1 MPLLDLTGADD
12 ILIAG
17 QSALEIRVADT
28 TIWTKTGGEPVKPA
42 DQIWFVFETTTPG
55 QAATVYLG
63 GCGVGSTIDWGDGTI
78 DTMGT
83 ASAVSAR
90 AHTYA
95 APGRYTA
102 VFTGTVA
109 SIGSTGQTAA
119 VMAPLVDV
127 PHLGGACGVTN
138 MSSMFY
144 GAAAFNG
151 DVSGWDTSQVTS
163 MTYMFYGASSF
174 NGDVSGWDTSSAT
187 NMSNMFNGATAFNAA
202 NHDLSGWPV
211 PLIATTPTNFTNATV
226 AQWPLDRRPQW
237 GTWGA
242 WEPHG
247 AAAFELAARATWEAD
262 GGEPYA

>member
-1 MPLLDLTGADD
+1 MPLLDLSAAED
-12 ILIAG
+12 ILVAG

-28 TIWTKTGGEPVKPA
+28 TIWTKPGGEPVKPA

-83 ASAVSAR
+83 ATAVSAR
-90 AHTYA
+90 RHTYA
-95 APGRYTA
+95 TPGRYTA

-109 SIGSTGQTAA
+109 SIGSIVQTVTA
-119 VMAPLVDV
+119 MAPLVDV
-127 PHLGGACGVTN
+127 SHLGGACGVTSMAN
-138 MSSMFY
+138 MFR
-144 GAAAFNG
+144 N
-151 DVSGWDTSQVTS
+151 
-163 MTYMFYGASSF
+163 ASSF
-174 NGDVSGWDTSSAT
+174 NGDVSGWDTSAVITMSSMFLNATAFNGDASGWDTSAVT
-187 NMSNMFNGATAFNAA
+187 NMSYMFNNAAAFNAA

-211 PLIATTPTNFTNATV
+211 PLIATTPTSFTNATV
-226 AQWPLDRRPQW
+226 AQWPLARRPQW

-247 AAAFELAARATWEAD
+247 AAAFELAARSTWEAD
-262 GGEPYA
+262 GGEPYT